1 MTRRSIAAA
10 SLAAVG
16 AVALLVT
23 GCAQP
28 ARMEEMSAEPETI
41 MEYQGPPELAT
52 LHVTVYGDDV
62 GGFAS
67 HYYPLPRADFE
78 AALLDT
84 IARSELFAASPDPA
98 KADYAISVGLI
109 SLVAPQWSGTVTLE
123 TSWAVSDPRTGS
135 EIARHM
141 IKEATPSPFAK
152 KREATEAAA
161 SANIETGLEWLQHI
175 IENAA
180 APDDQG

>member
-1 MTRRSIAAA
+1 MLAAA
-10 SLAAVG
+10 AAAG

-28 ARMEEMSAEPETI
+28 ARMSEMSAEPETI
-41 MEYQGPPELAT
+41 VASYGPPELAT
-52 LHVTVYGDDV
+52 LFITVYGEDV

-84 IARSELFAASPDPA
+84 VARSKLFASSPDPG
-98 KADYAISVGLI
+98 KADYAVSVGLI

-123 TSWAVSDPRTGS
+123 TSWAVSDPAARG
-135 EIARHM
+135 EIARQM
-141 IKEATPSPFAK
+141 IREAAPASFTR
-152 KREATEAAA
+152 KREATEGAAR
-161 SANIETGLEWLQHI
+161 ANIEAGLEWLQVI
-175 IENAA
+175 IERTASA
-180 APDDQG
+180 DDER